1 MSGPGYGPDFMFG
14 SRNDSLTLGAESVLD
29 GNDSDDGGDL
39 IESGSRKRPRVLSS
53 SSSSSDDANATRAEG
68 SLVQVTPSTSGP
80 AVEETNEDSNNNDDD
95 DDADDDERNTSGSS
109 PVWMCAVKLTYNAA
123 KCKICQKILQCNRGS
138 TTSIYHH
145 ISNSHPKV
153 SYFINFWCYFYI
165 QSLNQL

>member
-1 MSGPGYGPDFMFG
+1 MFG
-14 SRNDSLTLGAESVLD
+14 SRNDSLTLGAESVLY

-95 DDADDDERNTSGSS
+95 DDDDERNTSGSS

-123 KCKICQKILQCNRGS
+123 KCKICQKVLQCNRGS

>member
-1 MSGPGYGPDFMFG
+1 MFG
-14 SRNDSLTLGAESVLD
+14 SRNDSLTLGAESVLY

-53 SSSSSDDANATRAEG
+53 SSSSSDDNNATRAEG
-68 SLVQVTPSTSGP
+68 SLVQVTPSTSGS

-95 DDADDDERNTSGSS
+95 DDDDERNTSGSS

-153 SYFINFWCYFYI
+153 SYFINFWCSFSI